1 MGHDSFDGKNWE
13 ILRGSDC
20 FLMFFGIERF
30 LSHSIRAGSFPQGDG
45 TQFCQVGRKTETL
58 EDLNHV
64 GTLDT
69 SAAGNG
75 EIWWTMVK
83 LLDLFPTTCEFL
95 CAHPASSA
103 SPDIPRLTHGSWRTS
118 TPKWISWRKSW
129 EIPRLGSMI
138 SHGGYGGYMEG
149 LVEG

>member
-75 EIWWTMVK
+75 EI
-83 LLDLFPTTCEFL
+83 
-95 CAHPASSA
+95 
-103 SPDIPRLTHGSWRTS
+103 
-118 TPKWISWRKSW
+118 
-129 EIPRLGSMI
+129 
-138 SHGGYGGYMEG
+138 
-149 LVEG
+149 